1 MKINFFNQR
10 KTLIAVLFFFTFFVS
25 TSFLSANSG
34 SISGKVVDS
43 ESGTPLRSATIMV
56 KNTKLGAFS
65 DVKGE
70 YKLRNLK
77 PGVYS
82 LKVSYVGY
90 VPKEI
95 ENIEVPSAQEV
106 NITVVLQPE
115 SKMTEEV
122 IVDAVRLNDNQAAIL
137 AMRKNAT
144 NVSDGISIEEIKKL
158 PDSDA
163 GQSLKRVTGV
173 TLVDNKFIYIR
184 GVSERYSNTTLNGAA
199 VTTTEP
205 DKKAFSY
212 DIFPSDLLENV
223 SVVKSFTPDLPGNFA
238 GGLVQLNT
246 TNFPDKFSVKF
257 SASSS
262 FNTNVTAKTDAFF
275 YSPGGSTDWLGFDD
289 GTRAL
294 PSGFPSNRREIDL
307 LRTSSYN
314 PYDTTGAKEKYENV
328 AKLFNSKAWRHD
340 RKTVSPLDNRSF
352 NLSFSNAYDIAEDSR
367 FGIISSLNY
376 GNSYSLNLLERN
388 RLTAN
393 GSEFYLAQGTQATR
407 SVNIGGLLNL
417 AVKLGPNHQIGFK
430 NVYSRSADD
439 EATQL
444 EGQDVAY
451 QYLDYKNFSTHY
463 TQKELYSAQLNGDHN
478 IFTNNTLV
486 EWRFG
491 YSKSQRDEPDYRRLK
506 FARQLADAQKNPST
520 PYSPELV
527 YTEYGDGARVGRFY
541 SNLNDNIFSGA
552 LNVTIPLGPMKFKVG
567 LLSENNDRDFH
578 ARSLTIITP
587 PHGLADDIDSILYDY
602 KNPDRIFAPE
612 NFRVDDG
619 FRISED
625 SKLMDSYTANENIW
639 AGYVMMDLPF
649 KLLTQDLRFIG
660 GIRYEN
666 SHQRLNSYMINDEK
680 IEVNNITRDLLP
692 SINFIWKA
700 NELTNLRLSY
710 SRTLTRP
717 TFREYAPFAFFDF
730 LTQYLVRGNP
740 DLVRALIDNY
750 DLRYELFPE
759 VGEVISVGVFY
770 KTFENAIEETI
781 FPQQSEISRTFDNAD
796 GSARNYGIEF
806 EIRKNL
812 GTIFNFLS
820 NFTINVNLALIKSEI
835 TVLQGGKGTEDTRQ
849 MWGQS
854 PYTFNVGLFYYEPEL
869 KTSVNLGYNVYGR
882 RIIQVAQQGIY
893 TFKDP
898 HIYELPRNMLD
909 LSIIQ
914 PIFSNMELKL
924 SLKNLLNEKLTYEQG
939 GKRVDLNNLGTDIS
953 FGISYKIQ

>member
-1 MKINFFNQR
+1 MDFHFQI
-10 KTLIAVLFFFTFFVS
+10 KTVITVFILFLSFFVS
-25 TSFLSANSG
+25 PLLWANTG
-34 SISGKVVDS
+34 SITGKVIDS
-43 ESGTPLRSATIMV
+43 ESGSPLRSATIMV

-70 YKLRNLK
+70 YKVRNLT
-77 PGVYS
+77 PGVYT

-90 VPKEI
+90 LPKEI
-95 ENIEVPSAQEV
+95 ENIEVPSSQEV

-115 SKMTEEV
+115 TKMTEEV
-122 IVDAVRLNDNQAAIL
+122 IVDAVRSNDNQAAIL
-137 AMRKNAT
+137 AIRKNAS
-144 NVSDGISIEEIKKL
+144 NVSDGIGIEEIKKL

-212 DIFPSDLLENV
+212 DIFPSDLLENI

-246 TNFPDKFSVKF
+246 TNFPDKFSLKF
-257 SASSS
+257 STSTS
-262 FNTNVTAKTDAFF
+262 FNTNVTGKTDAFI

-294 PSGFPSNRREIDL
+294 PADFPANRREIDQ

-314 PYDTTGAKEKYENV
+314 PYDTTGAKERYEAL
-328 AKLFNSKAWRHD
+328 AKKFNSKSWRQD
-340 RKTVSPLDNRSF
+340 RKTINPFDNRSF
-352 NLSFSNAYDIAEDSR
+352 SFSFSDAYDIAEDSR
-367 FGIISSLNY
+367 FGIVSSLNY
-376 GNSYSLNLLERN
+376 SNSYSLNYLERN
-388 RLTAN
+388 RLTAD
-393 GSEFYLAQGTQATR
+393 GSEFYLADGTVAIR

-417 AVKLGPNHQIGFK
+417 ALKLGPNHQIGFK

-451 QYLDYKNFSTHY
+451 QFLDYKNFSTHY

-478 IFTNNTLV
+478 LFSNNTLV

-491 YSKSQRDEPDYRRLK
+491 YSKSHRDEPDYRRIR
-506 FARQLADAQKNPST
+506 FARQLADAQQNPNT
-520 PYSPELV
+520 PYSPEIV

-541 SNLNDNIFSGA
+541 SNLDDNIFSGA
-552 LNVTIPLGPMKFKVG
+552 LNLTIPLGQMKIKVG
-567 LLSENNDRDFH
+567 ALTENNERDFN
-578 ARSLTIITP
+578 ARSITIITP
-587 PHGLADDIDSILYDY
+587 PQGLADDIDSILYDY

-612 NFRVDDG
+612 NFRVEDG

-625 SKLMDSYTANENIW
+625 SKLMDSYSASENLW
-639 AGYVMMDLPF
+639 ALYFMLDLPF
-649 KLLTQDLRFIG
+649 KVFNQDLRFIG
-660 GIRYEN
+660 GVRYEN
-666 SHQRLNSYMINDEK
+666 SHQKLNSYMINDEK
-680 IEVNNITRDLLP
+680 VEVNNINQDLLP
-692 SINFIWKA
+692 SINLIWKA
-700 NELTNLRLSY
+700 DELTNLRLSY
-710 SRTLTRP
+710 SKTLTRP

-730 LTQYLVRGNP
+730 LTQFLVRGNP
-740 DLVRALIDNY
+740 SLVRALIENY
-750 DLRYELFPE
+750 DLRYELFPQA
-759 VGEVISVGVFY
+759 GEVISVGVFY
-770 KTFENAIEETI
+770 KTFDNAIEETI
-781 FPQQSEISRTFDNAD
+781 FPQQSEISRTYDNAK
-796 GSARNYGIEF
+796 GTARNYGVEF

-812 GTIFNFLS
+812 GTIFSFLN
-820 NFTINVNLALIKSEI
+820 NFTINLNLALIKSEI
-835 TVLQGGKGTEDTRQ
+835 TVLQGGKGTEDTRS

-854 PYTFNVGLFYYEPEL
+854 PYTFNLGLFYYQPDW
-869 KTSVNLGYNVYGR
+869 KTSVNLGYNIYGR

-909 LSIIQ
+909 FSIIQ
-914 PIFSNMELKL
+914 PIFTNMELKL
-924 SLKNLLNEKLTYEQG
+924 TFKNLLNEKTIYEQG
-939 GKRVDLNNLGTDIS
+939 GKTVDLNNYGTDIT

>member
-1 MKINFFNQR
+1 MIYQYQR
-10 KTLIAVLFFFTFFVS
+10 KTVITVFIFLTI
-25 TSFLSANSG
+25 FLSQHLLANTG

-56 KNTKLGAFS
+56 KDTKLGAFS

-90 VPKEI
+90 LPKEI
-95 ENIEVPSAQEV
+95 ENIEVPSSQEV

-115 SKMTEEV
+115 TRMTEEV
-122 IVDAVRLNDNQAAIL
+122 VVDAVRLNDNQAAIL
-137 AMRKNAT
+137 AMRKNAS

-173 TLVDNKFIYIR
+173 TLVDNKFIHIR

-212 DIFPSDLLENV
+212 DIFPSDLLENI

-246 TNFPDKFSVKF
+246 TNFPDRFSLKFST
-257 SASSS
+257 STT
-262 FNTNVTAKTDAFF
+262 FNTNVTGKSDAFI

-294 PSGFPSNRREIDL
+294 PSDFPANRREIDQ

-314 PYDTTGAKEKYENV
+314 PYDTTGAKERYESI
-328 AKLFNSKAWRHD
+328 ARKFNSKAWRQD
-340 RKTVSPLDNRSF
+340 RKTINPLDNRSF
-352 NLSFSNAYDIAEDSR
+352 SVSYSDAYDLAEDSR
-367 FGIISSLNY
+367 FGIVSSFNY
-376 GNSYSLNLLERN
+376 GNAYSINLLERN
-388 RLTAN
+388 RLTAT
-393 GSEFYLAQGTQATR
+393 GSKFYGAGGIQATR
-407 SVNIGGLLNL
+407 SVNLGGLLNF
-417 AVKLGPNHQIGFK
+417 AFKLGPDHQIGIK
-430 NVYSRSADD
+430 NIYTRSADD

-444 EGQDVAY
+444 SGQDSAY
-451 QYLDYKNFSTHY
+451 QFLDYKNFSTHY

-478 IFTNNTLV
+478 LFSNNTLL

-491 YSKSQRDEPDYRRLK
+491 YSRSHRDEPDFRRLR
-506 FARQLADAQKNPST
+506 FARQLADIQDNPST
-520 PYSPELV
+520 PYSPEIV
-527 YTEYGDGARVGRFY
+527 YTEFGDGARVGRFY

-552 LNVTIPLGPMKFKVG
+552 INLTIPIGLMKIKVG
-567 LLSENNDRDFH
+567 VLSENNERDFN
-578 ARSLTIITP
+578 ARSITIITP
-587 PHGLADDIDSILYDY
+587 PQGLADDIDSLLYDY
-602 KNPDRIFAPE
+602 NNPDRIFAPE

-625 SKLMDSYTANENIW
+625 SKLMDSYTASESLL
-639 AGYVMMDLPF
+639 AAYLMLDLPF
-649 KLLTQDLRFIG
+649 KLFDQDIRFIG
-660 GIRYEN
+660 GVRYEN
-666 SHQRLNSYMINDEK
+666 SRQTLYSYQINDEK
-680 IEVNNITRDLLP
+680 IEVNNNNKDILP

-700 NELTNLRLSY
+700 DEQTNLRLSY

-740 DLVRALIDNY
+740 NLVRSMIDNY
-750 DLRYELFPE
+750 DLRYELFPQ
-759 VGEVISVGVFY
+759 VGEVLSVGVFY

-781 FPQQSEISRTFDNAD
+781 FPQQSEVARTFANAE
-796 GSARNYGIEF
+796 GIARNFGVEF
-806 EIRKNL
+806 ELRKNL
-812 GTIFNFLS
+812 GTIFSFLD
-820 NFTINVNLALIKSEI
+820 NFTFNFNLTLIKSEI
-835 TVLQGGKGTEDTRQ
+835 TVPQGGKGTEDVRQ

-854 PYTFNVGLFYYEPEL
+854 PYTFNLGLFYYQPDS
-869 KTSVNLGYNVYGR
+869 KTSVNLGYNIYGR

-893 TFKDP
+893 SFDDP
-898 HIYELPRNMLD
+898 HIYEMPRNMLD
-909 LSIIQ
+909 MSIVQ

-924 SLKNLLNEKLTYEQG
+924 SVRNLLNEKLTMKQND
-939 GKRVDLNNLGTDIS
+939 KTVDLNNLGTDIS

>member
-1 MKINFFNQR
+1 MDFHLQR
-10 KTLIAVLFFFTFFVS
+10 KTVTTVFIIFLIIFFS
-25 TSFLSANSG
+25 PLLRANTG
-34 SISGKVVDS
+34 SITGKVIDS
-43 ESGTPLRSATIMV
+43 ESGSPLRSATIMV
-56 KNTKLGAFS
+56 KDTKLGAFS

-70 YKLRNLK
+70 YKVRNLK

-90 VPKEI
+90 LPKEI
-95 ENIEVPSAQEV
+95 ENIEVPSSQEV

-115 SKMTEEV
+115 SRMTEEV
-122 IVDAVRLNDNQAAIL
+122 IVDAVRSNDNQAAIL
-137 AMRKNAT
+137 AIRKNAS
-144 NVSDGISIEEIKKL
+144 NVSDGIGIEEIKKL

-212 DIFPSDLLENV
+212 DIFPSDLLENI

-246 TNFPDKFSVKF
+246 TNFPDKFSLKF
-257 SASSS
+257 STSTS
-262 FNTNVTAKTDAFF
+262 FNTNVTGKSDAFI

-294 PSGFPSNRREIDL
+294 PADFPANRREIDH

-314 PYDTTGAKEKYENV
+314 PYDTTGAKEKYEALARKFN
-328 AKLFNSKAWRHD
+328 AKLWRQD
-340 RKTVSPLDNRSF
+340 RKTIHPLDNRSF
-352 NLSFSNAYDIAEDSR
+352 SLSFSNAYDLAEDSR
-367 FGIISSLNY
+367 FGIVSSLNY
-376 GNSYSLNLLERN
+376 GNSYSLNFLERN
-388 RLTAN
+388 RLTAS
-393 GSEFYLAQGTQATR
+393 GSEFYLANGTVATR

-417 AVKLGPNHQIGFK
+417 ALKLGPDHQIGFK

-451 QYLDYKNFSTHY
+451 QFLDYKNFSSHY
-463 TQKELYSAQLNGDHN
+463 TQKELYSTQINGDHN
-478 IFTNNTLV
+478 VFSNNTLI

-491 YSKSQRDEPDYRRLK
+491 YSKSNRDEPDYRRIR
-506 FARQLADAQKNPST
+506 FARQLADAQENPFT
-520 PYSPELV
+520 PYSPEIV

-541 SNLNDNIFSGA
+541 SDLNDNIFSGA
-552 LNVTIPLGPMKFKVG
+552 LNLTIPLGQMKIKVG
-567 LLSENNDRDFH
+567 ALTENNERDFN
-578 ARSLTIITP
+578 ARSITIITP
-587 PHGLADDIDSILYDY
+587 PQGLADDIDSILYDY

-612 NFRVDDG
+612 NFRVEDG

-625 SKLMDSYTANENIW
+625 SKLMDSYSASESLW
-639 AGYVMMDLPF
+639 AFYFMLDFPF
-649 KLLTQDLRFIG
+649 KAFNQDLRFIG
-660 GIRYEN
+660 GVRFEN
-666 SHQRLNSYMINDEK
+666 SHQTLNSYMINDEK
-680 IEVNNITRDLLP
+680 VEVNNINKDFLP
-692 SINFIWKA
+692 SLNLIWKA

-710 SRTLTRP
+710 SKTLTRP

-730 LTQYLVRGNP
+730 LTQFLVRGNP
-740 DLVRALIDNY
+740 SLVRSLIENF
-750 DLRYELFPE
+750 DLRYELFPQA
-759 VGEVISVGVFY
+759 GEVFSVGVFY

-781 FPQQSEISRTFDNAD
+781 FPQQSEISRTYDNAK
-796 GSARNYGIEF
+796 GIARNYGLEF
-806 EIRKNL
+806 ELRKNL
-812 GTIFNFLS
+812 GTILSFLS
-820 NFTINVNLALIKSEI
+820 DFTINLNLALIKSEI
-835 TVLQGGKGTEDTRQ
+835 TVLQGGKGTEDTRS

-854 PYTFNVGLFYYEPEL
+854 PYTFNLGLFYYNPDW
-869 KTSVNLGYNVYGR
+869 KTSLNIGYNIYGK

-909 LSIIQ
+909 FSVIQ
-914 PIFSNMELKL
+914 PLFSNMELKL
-924 SLKNLLNEKLTYEQG
+924 SIKNLLNEKTIYQQG
-939 GKRVDLNNLGTDIS
+939 GKTVDFNDYGTDIS

>member
-1 MKINFFNQR
+1 MDYHFQR
-10 KTLIAVLFFFTFFVS
+10 KTVISVLILFLLFSVS
-25 TSFLSANSG
+25 PLLRANTG
-34 SISGKVVDS
+34 SITGRVVDS
-43 ESGTPLRSATIMV
+43 ESGSPLRSATIMV
-56 KNTKLGAFS
+56 KDTKLGAFS

-70 YKLRNLK
+70 YKVRNLK

-90 VPKEI
+90 LPKEI

-115 SKMTEEV
+115 SRMTEEV
-122 IVDAVRLNDNQAAIL
+122 VVDAVRLNDNQAAIL
-137 AMRKNAT
+137 ALRKNAS

-246 TNFPDKFSVKF
+246 TNFPDKFSLKF
-257 SASSS
+257 STSTS
-262 FNTNVTAKTDAFF
+262 FNTNVTGKSDAFI

-294 PSGFPSNRREIDL
+294 PSDFPSNRREIDL

-314 PYDTTGAKEKYENV
+314 PYDTTGAKEKYESL
-328 AKLFNSKAWRHD
+328 AKKFNSKSWRQD
-340 RKTVSPLDNRSF
+340 RKTINPLDNRSF
-352 NLSFSNAYDIAEDSR
+352 SLSFSNAYDLAEDSR
-367 FGIISSLNY
+367 FGIISSVNY
-376 GNSYSLNLLERN
+376 GNSYSLNFLERN
-388 RLTAN
+388 RLTAD
-393 GSEFYLAQGTQATR
+393 GSEFYLAQGTQSTR
-407 SVNIGGLLNL
+407 SVNIGGLLNF
-417 AVKLGPNHQIGFK
+417 AFKLGPNHQIGFK
-430 NVYSRSADD
+430 NLYSRSADD

-451 QYLDYKNFSTHY
+451 QFLDYKNFSTHY

-478 IFTNNTLV
+478 IFSNNTLV

-491 YSKSQRDEPDYRRLK
+491 YSKSHRDEPDYRRLR
-506 FARQLADAQKNPST
+506 FARQLADAQENPYT
-520 PYSPELV
+520 PYSPEIV

-541 SNLNDNIFSGA
+541 SDLNDNIFSGS
-552 LNVTIPLGPMKFKVG
+552 LNLTIPIG
-567 LLSENNDRDFH
+567 LIKLKAGVLNEVNNRDFN

-587 PHGLADDIDSILYDY
+587 PQGLADDIDSILYDY

-625 SKLMDSYTANENIW
+625 SKLMDSYTANENLW
-639 AGYVMMDLPF
+639 AAYLMLDLPF
-649 KLLTQDLRFIG
+649 KLFNQDIRFIG
-660 GIRYEN
+660 GVRYEN
-666 SHQRLNSYMINDEK
+666 SHQRLNSFQINDEK
-680 IEVNNITRDLLP
+680 IEVNNINQDFLP

-700 NELTNLRLSY
+700 NEQTNLRLSY
-710 SRTLTRP
+710 SKTLTRP

-730 LTQYLVRGNP
+730 LTQYLMRGNP
-740 DLVRALIDNY
+740 SLVRSMINNY
-750 DLRYELFPE
+750 DLRYELFPQ
-759 VGEVISVGVFY
+759 VGEVFSVGVFY
-770 KTFENAIEETI
+770 KSFENAIEETI
-781 FPQQSEISRTFDNAD
+781 FPQQSEISRTYDNAKGD
-796 GSARNYGIEF
+796 AKNYGVEF
-806 EIRKNL
+806 ELRKNL
-812 GTIFNFLS
+812 GTIFSFLS
-820 NFTINVNLALIKSEI
+820 NFTFNMNLTLIKSEI
-835 TVLQGGKGTEDTRQ
+835 TVLQGGKGTEDIRS

-854 PYTFNVGLFYYEPEL
+854 PYTFNLGLFYFEPDW
-869 KTSVNLGYNVYGR
+869 KTSINVGYNIYGR

-893 TFKDP
+893 TFDDP

-909 LSIIQ
+909 LSVIQ
-914 PIFSNMELKL
+914 PVFSNMELKL
-924 SLKNLLNEKLTYEQG
+924 SIKNLLNEKLTFQQG
-939 GKRVDLNNLGTDIS
+939 GKTVDLNNVGTDIT